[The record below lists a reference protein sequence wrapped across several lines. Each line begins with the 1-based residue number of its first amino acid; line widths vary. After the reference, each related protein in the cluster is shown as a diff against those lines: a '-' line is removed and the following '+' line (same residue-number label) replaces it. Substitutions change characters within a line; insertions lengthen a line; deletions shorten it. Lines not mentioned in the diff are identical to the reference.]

1 MFWLEELNQRVLIT
15 AGVSAVEPYHKG
27 QQCVWYF
34 SDLFVPVPTTGHSYD
49 LPHMYMTSNAQTHST
64 NDYCQTW
71 NRENYRTFDNK
82 LYKFISRCTYIFA
95 KDCIHQTFSIYTTN
109 KQDCIDGQ
117 RCTTDIDIY
126 IGMDHALSLSRNN
139 HTTTVSHSRLSH
151 LDYRYIFPR
160 VILYNVF

>member
-1 MFWLEELNQRVLIT
+1 MP
-15 AGVSAVEPYHKG
+15 A
-27 QQCVWYF
+27 
-34 SDLFVPVPTTGHSYD
+34 TGHSYD
-49 LPHMYMTSNAQTHST
+49 LPHMYMTSNAQTRST

-82 LYKFISRCTYIFA
+82 LYKFMSRCTYILA

-151 LDYRYIFPR
+151 LDYRYIFSQSYSLQCFLIFAHLWCFGVGVLDW
-160 VILYNVF
+160 VIGVGVFI

>member
-1 MFWLEELNQRVLIT
+1 M
-15 AGVSAVEPYHKG
+15 
-27 QQCVWYF
+27 
-34 SDLFVPVPTTGHSYD
+34 
-49 LPHMYMTSNAQTHST
+49 
-64 NDYCQTW
+64 
-71 NRENYRTFDNK
+71 
-82 LYKFISRCTYIFA
+82 SRCTYIFA

-151 LDYRYIFPR
+151 LDYRYIFSQSYSLQCFLIFAHLWCFGVGVLDW
-160 VILYNVF
+160 VIGVGVFI